1 MHSVEFND
9 LYVEFEE
16 LDGFITKI
24 SIQPKNKRSLNGTD
38 LRLIRVGVLLRLVN
52 SSKKPK
58 KATSKQWREQLAAD
72 LIKQFPYESK
82 AKLVSEALDI
92 TYQSAANLLVKARKA
107 GILIDQFS
115 WIYLDGSFSFIRAY
129 WNWVWAYR
137 SCSIQIL
144 EA

>member
-1 MHSVEFND
+1 MMHSLEIKDLHIEFVE
-9 LYVEFEE
+9 LGG
-16 LDGFITKI
+16 LIKKI
-24 SIQPKNKRSLNGTD
+24 SVQTKSKRSLNGTD

-107 GILIDQFS
+107 GILID
-115 WIYLDGSFSFIRAY
+115 
-129 WNWVWAYR
+129 
-137 SCSIQIL
+137 
-144 EA
+144 

>member
-1 MHSVEFND
+1 MMHSVEFND

-24 SIQPKNKRSLNGTD
+24 SIQPKSRRSLNGTD

-82 AKLVSEALDI
+82 AKLVSEALDL
-92 TYQSAANLLVKARKA
+92 S
-107 GILIDQFS
+107 LIHIS
-115 WIYLDGSFSFIRAY
+115 EPTRPY
-129 WNWVWAYR
+129 
-137 SCSIQIL
+137 
-144 EA
+144 